1 MLLRFGVSN
10 FRSIREYAELSLIAS
25 GAIKDQGPDLL
36 EWSEGKVRVL
46 PGIVLYGANAAG
58 KSSVYNVM
66 SAMRSH
72 VLQSYSKLG
81 ATANIPRNSFALD
94 RTSNKEPTRFDCDF
108 ILDRV
113 RYHYGFVF
121 GDTRF
126 LREWLYAFPS
136 GHKRILFNRDAE
148 VPSIEFGKH
157 LKGRNKLIE
166 ELTRP
171 NSLFLS
177 AAAQSSHP
185 QLTPVYSFFER
196 QLTGLG
202 AGMNSRNIQ
211 NIIGRRND
219 PRLVSF
225 LQLADTGIAGLKTK
239 KVELDERSRKIFQT
253 IRASLVAD
261 AVDNIDIVAD
271 EPKPGTEVMFSHTG
285 FEEELFELP
294 FVQESRGT
302 QRLSDMALA
311 AFTALDSGGTIF
323 IDELD
328 TSLHTLL
335 SLKLLSL
342 FMDKATNPHGAQIV
356 ATTHDTNILC
366 SGLLRRDQIWFAEK
380 GQSGSTH
387 LYPLTD
393 ISTRNTDNLEKGY
406 LQGRFGAVPY
416 LGRVEGLFGADN
428 GEA

>member
-25 GAIKDQGPDLL
+25 DAIKDRGPDLL
-36 EWSEGKVRVL
+36 EWPVGKVRVL

-58 KSSVYNVM
+58 KSSVYMVM
-66 SAMRSH
+66 RAMRSH
-72 VLQSYSKLG
+72 VLQSFSKRG
-81 ATANIPRNSFALD
+81 ATADIPRSPFALD
-94 RTSNKEPTRFDCDF
+94 RISSEEPTRFDCDF
-108 ILDRV
+108 VLDQV
-113 RYHYGFVF
+113 RYHYGFEF
-121 GDTRF
+121 GDTKF
-126 LREWLYAFPS
+126 LREWLYAFPG
-136 GHKRILFNRDAE
+136 GHRRVLFSRDAGM
-148 VPSIEFGKH
+148 PSIEFGKH
-157 LKGRNKLIE
+157 LKGRNKSIE

-177 AAAQSSHP
+177 AAAQSFHP

-202 AGMNSRNIQ
+202 AGINSHGIQ
-211 NIIGRRND
+211 NKIGSQND
-219 PRLVSF
+219 PRLVPF
-225 LQLADTGIAGLKTK
+225 LRLADTGIAGLKIK
-239 KVELDERSRKIFQT
+239 EVELDERSRKIFQT
-253 IRASLVAD
+253 IRASLMAD
-261 AVDNIDIVAD
+261 AVDDVDVVAD
-271 EPKPGTEVMFSHTG
+271 EPKPRTEVLFSHTG
-285 FEEELFELP
+285 LEDELFELP
-294 FVQESRGT
+294 FVNESRGT
-302 QRLSDMALA
+302 RRLSDMVLA

-335 SLKLLSL
+335 SLKLLRL
-342 FMDKATNPHGAQIV
+342 FMDKATNPHGAQVV

-380 GQSGSTH
+380 GHSGSTH

-416 LGRVEGLFGADN
+416 LGRVEDLLGADN
-428 GEA
+428 GAA